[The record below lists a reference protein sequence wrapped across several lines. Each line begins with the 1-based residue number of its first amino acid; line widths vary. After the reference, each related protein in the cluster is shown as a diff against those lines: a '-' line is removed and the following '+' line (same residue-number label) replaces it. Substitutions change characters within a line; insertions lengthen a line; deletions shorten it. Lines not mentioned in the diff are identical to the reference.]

1 MTRKD
6 WLLLFVLSVPWGCS
20 FLFFKV
26 LGAELPPLTIA
37 LGRVGIAAVAL
48 NGALMLGGARI
59 GALAR
64 HWRPLLALGVLNNAV
79 PFTLFAWGET
89 QVSSGTASIFNATA
103 PVLAVLV
110 MRGAG
115 LSGPLAWHKL
125 GGVLLAFA
133 GVVVLVGPDALAGGS
148 LLGDL
153 ACLGAAAC
161 YALAAPVMGRL
172 RHLPPLGVAGGQL
185 LASTAVLLPA
195 AAVADRP
202 WALAA
207 PSLQAWGALL
217 GLALLST
224 ALSYALFF
232 RLVSRAGPANAMLV
246 TLVIPVTALALGSLA
261 LHEPITPNAALGAAV
276 ILAGLAVLDGRWL
289 PRGPHP

>member
-1 MTRKD
+1 MTPKD
-6 WLLLFVLSVPWGCS
+6 WLLLLTLSIPWGCS

-37 LGRVGIAAVAL
+37 LGRVAIAA
-48 NGALMLGGARI
+48 GALWLALAASDAQV

-64 HWRPLLALGVLNNAV
+64 RWRPLLALGVLNNAV

-89 QVSSGTASIFNATA
+89 QVSSGTASIFNALA
-103 PVLAVLV
+103 PVLSVLV
-110 MRGAG
+110 MRAAG
-115 LSGPLAWHKL
+115 LSGPLAWNKA

-161 YALAAPVMGRL
+161 YALAAPVMAGL
-172 RHLPPLGVAGGQL
+172 RALPPLGVAGGQL

-195 AAVADRP
+195 AALVDRP
-202 WALAA
+202 WLLPM
-207 PSLQAWGALL
+207 PSVQAWGALL

-224 ALSYALFF
+224 ALSYVLFF

-246 TLVIPVTALALGSLA
+246 TLVIPVTALALGNLA

-289 PRGPHP
+289 TRGPRP

>member
-6 WLLLFVLSVPWGCS
+6 WLLLLVLSVPWGCS

-48 NGALMLGGARI
+48 NGALMLGGVRI

-125 GGVLLAFA
+125 GGALLAFA

-224 ALSYALFF
+224 ALSYVLFF

>member
-6 WLLLFVLSVPWGCS
+6 WLLLLVLSVPWGCS

-48 NGALMLGGARI
+48 NGALMLGGVRI